1 MREFLEPMVLGT
13 LVFPDEYLGKIL
25 KLCEV
30 STYKK
35 HLRMNCCALNRKQ
48 SARLFVTLSLGA
60 QRSAGGTVVHW
71 AAPGAPEVHP
81 ATQ

>member
-30 STYKK
+30 SMY
-35 HLRMNCCALNRKQ
+35 HLQIELVCVK
-48 SARLFVTLSLGA
+48 
-60 QRSAGGTVVHW
+60 
-71 AAPGAPEVHP
+71 
-81 ATQ
+81 

>member
-30 STYKK
+30 SMRIELVCIK
-35 HLRMNCCALNRKQ
+35 
-48 SARLFVTLSLGA
+48 
-60 QRSAGGTVVHW
+60 
-71 AAPGAPEVHP
+71 
-81 ATQ
+81 